1 MNKLVIN
8 MDELDNVRLKKDDEI
23 REAAEELKRV
33 YDSYRD
39 VGFTHKQAVDMIGV
53 MVQAAR

>member
-1 MNKLVIN
+1 
-8 MDELDNVRLKKDDEI
+8 MDELDNVRLSKDEEI

-39 VGFTHKQAVDMIGV
+39 VGFNHKQAVDMIGV
-53 MVQAAR
+53 MVQAVR